1 MKRFS
6 FEKVIDALDSN
17 HLNREKATQGLSLHL
32 GSSGSPKTA
41 LKNISF
47 KSVLLLPPAAPTNT
61 FHSTNLFLI
70 CFVLF
75 FSRHYVPTNSL
86 VRSFCIH
93 A

>member
-32 GSSGSPKTA
+32 GSSGSPKTV
-41 LKNISF
+41 LKNIPF
-47 KSVLLLPPAAPTNT
+47 KSVLLLPPRCTNEH
-61 FHSTNLFLI
+61 FSFNKFIFDLF
-70 CFVLF
+70 CFVF
-75 FSRHYVPTNSL
+75 FHVIMFPP
-86 VRSFCIH
+86 I